1 MFSCTWAGKSENL
14 TIQWKSYIDIL
25 IRSTNVDRKT
35 MQPKRMTFHENRKME
50 PVWTVQMNIYQS
62 NTYRKDLTSLN
73 VNNEPKVQER
83 QQMNNQ
89 QSNIPVSVA
98 Y

>member
-35 MQPKRMTFHENRKME
+35 MQPKRMTCGLSMRIGKWNQFGQFR
-50 PVWTVQMNIYQS
+50 WTSTKAI
-62 NTYRKDLTSLN
+62 TTEKT
-73 VNNEPKVQER
+73 
-83 QQMNNQ
+83 
-89 QSNIPVSVA
+89 
-98 Y
+98 